1 MFHQIKMQLSK
12 NKKYQFLFFLIL
24 SIYFI
29 FNGGNSNLLIQFN
42 FIFFGLLFLFCL
54 RDKNYQLHFKNFYIK
69 NKISLIFF
77 LFFLFYLVLQI
88 LPLPLSI
95 LKILSPEKFNILN
108 SLKSD
113 TFFSSISL
121 SPSNSLF
128 QIFNVLTLLFVIF
141 IMNMIFYTEKHR
153 KRFYVFLSFSGFYL
167 SFVAVILYLNGNPDI
182 FFLKKLYYKDSS
194 TGFFV
199 NRTAFSVFLLFCL
212 ISSLEVLKSL
222 NRLKYANS
230 NNFFLKIY
238 IRLFVVFITIGIITT
253 FSRIGNFLLLLTILI
268 YLLNEFI
275 FRPEKNKSF
284 KLILI
289 LIVLIDIFI
298 IGYYFGSEKIVDRF
312 NLLNEEFS
320 NIEYSEYNLSR
331 MSLIKFSIFYLKDFL
346 FFGYGLGGF
355 ENLFKINYIN
365 NTNFFA
371 NHAHSDIVEYI
382 GSLGLIGFLLL
393 ISCLAKFFF
402 KIKFNYINITLFSYL
417 FIILIFDFS
426 LQIPIIQILF
436 IIFFILN
443 NKISTVPHKSV
454 DRY

>member
-1 MFHQIKMQLSK
+1 MQLSK

-42 FIFFGLLFLFCL
+42 FIFVSLLFLLCL
-54 RDKNYQLHFKNFYIK
+54 RDKNYQLHLKNFYIK
-69 NKISLIFF
+69 NKLSLIFF
-77 LFFLFYLVLQI
+77 LFLLFYLVLQI
-88 LPLPLSI
+88 LPLPLNI
-95 LKILSPEKFNILN
+95 LKILSPEKFNILS

-113 TFFSSISL
+113 AYFSSISL

-128 QIFNVLTLLFVIF
+128 KTLNVFTLLLVIL

-153 KRFYVFLSFSGFYL
+153 KRFYIFLSFSGFYL

-182 FFLKKLYYKDSS
+182 LYLKKLYYKDSS

-199 NRTAFSVFLLFCL
+199 NRTVFSVFLLFCL
-212 ISSLEVLKSL
+212 ISSLEVLKSF
-222 NRLKYANS
+222 NRLKNS
-230 NNFFLKIY
+230 NTNNFFLKIY
-238 IRLFVVFITIGIITT
+238 TRLFVVFITIGIITT
-253 FSRIGNFLLLLTILI
+253 FSRIGNFLLLFTILI

-275 FRPEKNKSF
+275 FRPQNNKSF
-284 KLILI
+284 KIILI
-289 LIVLIDIFI
+289 LVVIIDIFI

-320 NIEYSEYNLSR
+320 NVEYSEYNLSR
-331 MSLIKFSIFYLKDFL
+331 ISLIRFSIFYLKDYL

-355 ENLFKINYIN
+355 ENLFKIYYIN
-365 NTNFFA
+365 DTNFFA
-371 NHAHSDIVEYI
+371 DHAHSDIIEYI
-382 GSLGLIGFLLL
+382 GSLGLVGFLLL
-393 ISCLAKFFF
+393 ISCLVKFFI
-402 KIKFNYINITLFSYL
+402 KIKINYINLNLFSYL
-417 FIILIFDFS
+417 LIILIFDFS

-436 IIFFILN
+436 IIFFILD

>member
-1 MFHQIKMQLSK
+1 MQLSK

-42 FIFFGLLFLFCL
+42 FIFVSLLFLLCL
-54 RDKNYQLHFKNFYIK
+54 RDKNYQLHLKNFYIK
-69 NKISLIFF
+69 NKLSLIFF

-88 LPLPLSI
+88 LPLPLNI
-95 LKILSPEKFNILN
+95 LKILSPEKFNILS

-113 TFFSSISL
+113 AYFSSISL

-128 QIFNVLTLLFVIF
+128 KTLNFFTLLLVIL

-153 KRFYVFLSFSGFYL
+153 KRFYIFLSISGFYL

-182 FFLKKLYYKDSS
+182 LFLKKLYYKDSS

-199 NRTAFSVFLLFCL
+199 NRTVFSVFLLFCL
-212 ISSLEVLKSL
+212 ISSLEVLKSF
-222 NRLKYANS
+222 NKLKNTNS

-253 FSRIGNFLLLLTILI
+253 FSRIGNFLLLFTILT

-275 FRPEKNKSF
+275 FRPQNNKSF
-284 KLILI
+284 KIILI

-320 NIEYSEYNLSR
+320 NVENSEYNLSR
-331 MSLIKFSIFYLKDFL
+331 ISLIKFSIFYLKDYL
-346 FFGYGLGGF
+346 IFGYGLGGF
-355 ENLFKINYIN
+355 ENLFKIYYLND
-365 NTNFFA
+365 TNFFA
-371 NHAHSDIVEYI
+371 DHAHSDIIEYM

-393 ISCLAKFFF
+393 ISCLVKFFL
-402 KIKFNYINITLFSYL
+402 KIKINYINLNLFSYL
-417 FIILIFDFS
+417 LIILIFDFS

-436 IIFFILN
+436 IIFFILE